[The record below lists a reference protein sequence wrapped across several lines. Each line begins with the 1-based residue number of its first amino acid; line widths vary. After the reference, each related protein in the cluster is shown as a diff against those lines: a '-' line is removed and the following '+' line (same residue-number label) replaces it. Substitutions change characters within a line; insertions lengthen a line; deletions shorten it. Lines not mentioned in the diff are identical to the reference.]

1 MQGGGAV
8 VWSTADE
15 PNLPLVAAKNPNIV
29 RWYQEDQVL
38 DIVFS
43 EPMQLNQV
51 SEAALRAGSELRD
64 LLDGRERVVAV
75 VIQRLYMRQ
84 VYVPCV

>member
-1 MQGGGAV
+1 
-8 VWSTADE
+8 
-15 PNLPLVAAKNPNIV
+15 V

-51 SEAALRAGSELRD
+51 SEATLRAGGELRD
-64 LLDGRERVVAV
+64 LLDGSERVVAV
-75 VIQRLYMRQ
+75 VIQRPYMRQ
-84 VYVPCV
+84 VYVPSV